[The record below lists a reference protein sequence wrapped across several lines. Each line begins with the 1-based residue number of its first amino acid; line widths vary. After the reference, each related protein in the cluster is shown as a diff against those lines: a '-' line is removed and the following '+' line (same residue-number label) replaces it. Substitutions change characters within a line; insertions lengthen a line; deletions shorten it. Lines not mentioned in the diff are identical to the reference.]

1 MAQSLCRRHASL
13 VTTGILSQ
21 RILSFSPRFHPGGLR
36 GVVLRTMVGGS
47 SRAECQGQAAVT
59 DGSGGRRGGACR
71 RGEGGCTE
79 GRGGPPPQWGGFHPP
94 RQRRRQPLSSPPS
107 GSSRRSTRRGAETP
121 SRPCAWPISSP

>member
-1 MAQSLCRRHASL
+1 MAQSLCRGHPSL

-79 GRGGPPPQWGGFHPP
+79 RRGGSAQHRGGFSRPASAAAKP
-94 RQRRRQPLSSPPS
+94 SARRR
-107 GSSRRSTRRGAETP
+107 
-121 SRPCAWPISSP
+121 